1 MVKFKAQLSTEYF
14 PLISVAVKCH
24 RCQTSAQ
31 TPSNFTHS
39 RCRCPHLLEEDS
51 HFQSMIYLIYFSLH
65 QYKANRIQ
73 ETPISLHQLCRESQA
88 ISLSILEC
96 TNEIHTQTD
105 KIHRLLLANTLEM
118 KRNSTRMPHA
128 QWTRFRFN
136 WKLALMSECNVKPI
150 INCLNRIYMLNQ
162 KNYRIHY

>member
-96 TNEIHTQTD
+96 TNEIHTQT
-105 KIHRLLLANTLEM
+105 KSIICFLQIPLKWKEILVGCHTLSE
-118 KRNSTRMPHA
+118 HA
-128 QWTRFRFN
+128 LDLTG
-136 WKLALMSECNVKPI
+136 S
-150 INCLNRIYMLNQ
+150 
-162 KNYRIHY
+162 